1 MMRRAYNRLI
11 LSALLAASLFGG
23 KHLAHAQQAQAA
35 PLSQAAVQ
43 RALSDAHKGDF
54 SALDKIREE
63 NEENGDALKLF
74 AEARFDSDAKV
85 RRAVMN
91 AAGDDYPSLLFLLPM
106 MEDDNTDTAAAAASF
121 ITNIRRPQTQFRRL
135 NAAQAAEVVRIV
147 KSAIVKNPDFVTEN
161 PEVLLLLAQFKQVP
175 EARALTSKL
184 IRANHWDVSTAT
196 GNPTAKPIVWDRD
209 LVNALVARCEI
220 GVITSEQVLKVLK
233 SNPKARKWFTNNV
246 NLLADETLLRY
257 AISLLQDE
265 TVTAKG
271 DFDVDENRVSNST
284 EMSFAWATG
293 LDLER
298 TMVNGVRKYDK
309 KEIRKLFAFYGLQMT
324 PDEEARLTK

>member
-1 MMRRAYNRLI
+1 MRRAYNRL
-11 LSALLAASLFGG
+11 LLPALLAAFLFGG

-35 PLSQAAVQ
+35 PLSQEAVQ
-43 RALSDAHKGDF
+43 KALRDAHKGDF
-54 SALDKIREE
+54 TALDKISDD
-63 NEENGDALKLF
+63 NEGSGDILKLL
-74 AEARFDSDAKV
+74 ADARFDGDAKV
-85 RRAVMN
+85 RRSVLN

-106 MEDDNTDTAAAAASF
+106 MEDDNPDTASVAASY

-135 NAAQAAEVVRIV
+135 NTAQAAEVVRIV
-147 KSAIVKNPDFVTEN
+147 KSAIAKNPEFVAKK
-161 PEVLLLLAQFKQVP
+161 PEVLLLLAQFKQIP
-175 EARALTSKL
+175 EARSLTSKL

-196 GNPTAKPIVWDRD
+196 ENPTAKPIVWNME
-209 LVNALVARCEI
+209 LVTALVARREI
-220 GVITSEQVLKVLK
+220 GVITSEQVIKVLQ
-233 SNPKARKWFTNNV
+233 SHPTARDYLVDNI
-246 NLLADETLLRY
+246 NLLTDETLLRY

-271 DFDVDENRVSNST
+271 DSDVDENRVSNHT
-284 EMSFAWATG
+284 EISLSWATG

-309 KEIRKLFAFYGLQMT
+309 KEMRKLFAFYGLQMT